1 MSEIQII
8 NNIKPVELFNNSDNV
23 DSLISAIE
31 SLINDHVPDT
41 STDKGRKEIA
51 SLAYKVSQ
59 TKSKLEKLGKDLV
72 ADEKEK
78 IKKVDSERIRLT
90 KHLDELRNKARQPLT
105 LWEEEQ
111 DRIKREIEQFKVE
124 LNSLKPILEDDIN
137 SLKSKLEKLENF
149 NFSIFENGG
158 EFEKSI
164 AESNKNALISRK
176 SELELIEKQKIELAK
191 LESEKKAEQ
200 ERQAKIKAEQE
211 AKELAE
217 KEAKEKI
224 RLAKLEEDRKLEQEK
239 LKTQSIINKIA
250 EIRPRKESILL
261 KAQIEELENYEF
273 QGVEILRESFIDT
286 KLSKIKTLKY
296 ELGKA
301 IEFEKREAELI
312 AKEAEAKKQ
321 AEIEQAK
328 KQAIEDERKKQ
339 EAIEIEK
346 AKKAQNLAYRKKIN
360 NESLSDIESFCNEEK
375 LTISIEAMKGI
386 ITAIATNQIRNITIN
401 Y

>member
-164 AESNKNALISRK
+164 AESNKNALIS
-176 SELELIEKQKIELAK
+176 
-191 LESEKKAEQ
+191 
-200 ERQAKIKAEQE
+200 
-211 AKELAE
+211 
-217 KEAKEKI
+217 
-224 RLAKLEEDRKLEQEK
+224 
-239 LKTQSIINKIA
+239 
-250 EIRPRKESILL
+250 
-261 KAQIEELENYEF
+261 
-273 QGVEILRESFIDT
+273 
-286 KLSKIKTLKY
+286 
-296 ELGKA
+296 
-301 IEFEKREAELI
+301 
-312 AKEAEAKKQ
+312 
-321 AEIEQAK
+321 
-328 KQAIEDERKKQ
+328 
-339 EAIEIEK
+339 
-346 AKKAQNLAYRKKIN
+346 
-360 NESLSDIESFCNEEK
+360 
-375 LTISIEAMKGI
+375 
-386 ITAIATNQIRNITIN
+386 
-401 Y
+401 